1 MTQNTESPRF
11 RIAHL
16 AGLVLAVVVLLMW
29 STVAYAQSREDQYG
43 SPTDPV
49 DHVNRVTDT
58 LGVLPETGGPLIL
71 LAGIA
76 LVVVGAGM
84 ALVGRRGGRQ

>member
-1 MTQNTESPRF
+1 MTQNTESSRF